1 MSRTVIHLPAVAL
14 RGMTILPGMVA
25 HFDISRD
32 RSIHAIEEAMV
43 GDQKIFL
50 ITQQDASVEEPAR
63 DDLYQIGVIA
73 EVKQVIKMPNEIVRV
88 LVEGL
93 ERGELASFL
102 SQEKYLMAEVI
113 LFDEKTAEEE
123 ELMPE
128 AKEAMLRCIR
138 ETVLKYQK
146 ANGHMS
152 KEFLRQVEEQ
162 QDVGTL
168 MQQVAYNLPLYY
180 IQKQKI
186 LEAVDLTSQ
195 YETLM
200 AILLNEVEVISLKN
214 EFQAKVKE
222 RVDKNQKE
230 YLLREQMKLIR
241 EELGEDNTQSDAE
254 HFLEEVKKLKA
265 DKTVKERIKKEI
277 ERFKNIN
284 DIHGIAEGDQV
295 LRFVARVLQE
305 TYGNQNNYARLHS
318 DMFVFY
324 MSYDKKGEIIKE
336 IEKLRKKISNNP
348 FQYDIVTK
356 FGIYLVNDRSIPVN
370 LMCDRAMMAERTV
383 KGNIMKFCAF
393 YDEHYRE
400 EMLRAGQ
407 IEQDMEKAL
416 TEHQYQ
422 MYLQPKYRLKDNS
435 LCGAEVLCR
444 WQHPEKGLIPPN
456 DFIPLFEKNGFILK
470 LDEYMWE
477 EACKNIR
484 RWLDQG
490 RSVVPISV
498 NISRYHIQHNDLE
511 KALMEL
517 IHKYDLTP
525 DMLNL
530 EITESLFLDKPEELN
545 RVLDRLQ
552 KLGFKLEVD
561 DFGSGFSSL
570 NLIRNISVDTIKIDK
585 EFLDSEIA
593 SEKGKIVVNH
603 TIGMAKDLHLQ
614 VIAEGVETKA
624 HVDFL
629 KNSNCDIAQGFYFAK
644 PMPVP
649 EFERI
654 AF

>member
-1 MSRTVIHLPAVAL
+1 MNF
-14 RGMTILPGMVA
+14 GM
-25 HFDISRD
+25 
-32 RSIHAIEEAMV
+32 
-43 GDQKIFL
+43 
-50 ITQQDASVEEPAR
+50 ITDELNMQET
-63 DDLYQIGVIA
+63 
-73 EVKQVIKMPNEIVRV
+73 KQVIHSILNAGCEASIVIDRSSFEILYQNDKAIELMGNRVGMICHEVLCTKETPCMDCPMQHIKTQAPLVR
-88 LVEGL
+88 
-93 ERGELASFL
+93 ER
-102 SQEKYLMAEVI
+102 Y
-113 LFDEKTAEEE
+113 E
-123 ELMPE
+123 ELLDGVATWRYHDIAWFDGRDAVLATLVALGDNEQVVMQNMMEQAVKLMDHTPDE
-128 AKEAMLRCIR
+128 VDKLTGISNRIR
-138 ETVLKYQK
+138 FYDQT
-146 ANGHMS
+146 
-152 KEFLRQVEEQ
+152 
-162 QDVGTL
+162 
-168 MQQVAYNLPLYY
+168 QVAIQDLYNNY
-180 IQKQKI
+180 
-186 LEAVDLTSQ
+186 
-195 YETLM
+195 
-200 AILLNEVEVISLKN
+200 AIVLL
-214 EFQAKVKE
+214 
-222 RVDKNQKE
+222 D
-230 YLLREQMKLIR
+230 
-241 EELGEDNTQSDAE
+241 
-254 HFLEEVKKLKA
+254 
-265 DKTVKERIKKEI
+265 I

-525 DMLNL
+525 DILNL
-530 EITESLFLDKPEELN
+530 ENTQSL
-545 RVLDRLQ
+545 
-552 KLGFKLEVD
+552 
-561 DFGSGFSSL
+561 
-570 NLIRNISVDTIKIDK
+570 
-585 EFLDSEIA
+585 
-593 SEKGKIVVNH
+593 
-603 TIGMAKDLHLQ
+603 
-614 VIAEGVETKA
+614 
-624 HVDFL
+624 
-629 KNSNCDIAQGFYFAK
+629 
-644 PMPVP
+644 
-649 EFERI
+649 
-654 AF
+654 

>member
-1 MSRTVIHLPAVAL
+1 MNF
-14 RGMTILPGMVA
+14 GM
-25 HFDISRD
+25 
-32 RSIHAIEEAMV
+32 
-43 GDQKIFL
+43 
-50 ITQQDASVEEPAR
+50 ITDELNMQET
-63 DDLYQIGVIA
+63 
-73 EVKQVIKMPNEIVRV
+73 KQVIHSILNAGCEASIVIDRSSFEILYQNDKAIELMGNRVGMICHEVLCTKETPCMDCPMQHIKTQAPLVR
-88 LVEGL
+88 
-93 ERGELASFL
+93 ER
-102 SQEKYLMAEVI
+102 Y
-113 LFDEKTAEEE
+113 E
-123 ELMPE
+123 ELLDGVATWRYHDIAWFDGRDAVLATLVALGDNEQVVMQNMMEQAVKLMDHTPDE
-128 AKEAMLRCIR
+128 VDKLTGISNRIR
-138 ETVLKYQK
+138 FYDQT
-146 ANGHMS
+146 
-152 KEFLRQVEEQ
+152 
-162 QDVGTL
+162 
-168 MQQVAYNLPLYY
+168 QVAIQDLYNNY
-180 IQKQKI
+180 
-186 LEAVDLTSQ
+186 
-195 YETLM
+195 
-200 AILLNEVEVISLKN
+200 AIVLL
-214 EFQAKVKE
+214 
-222 RVDKNQKE
+222 D
-230 YLLREQMKLIR
+230 
-241 EELGEDNTQSDAE
+241 
-254 HFLEEVKKLKA
+254 
-265 DKTVKERIKKEI
+265 I

-456 DFIPLFEKNGFILK
+456 DFIPLLKNGFILK

>member
-1 MSRTVIHLPAVAL
+1 MNF
-14 RGMTILPGMVA
+14 GM
-25 HFDISRD
+25 
-32 RSIHAIEEAMV
+32 
-43 GDQKIFL
+43 
-50 ITQQDASVEEPAR
+50 ITDELNMQET
-63 DDLYQIGVIA
+63 
-73 EVKQVIKMPNEIVRV
+73 KQVIHSILNAGCEASIVIDRSSFEILYQNDKAIEFMGNRVGMICHEVLCTKETPCMDCPMQHIKTQAPLVR
-88 LVEGL
+88 
-93 ERGELASFL
+93 ER
-102 SQEKYLMAEVI
+102 Y
-113 LFDEKTAEEE
+113 E
-123 ELMPE
+123 ELLDGVATWRYHDIAWFDGRDAVLATLVALGDNEQVVMQNMMEQAVKLMDHTPDE
-128 AKEAMLRCIR
+128 VDKLTGISNRIR
-138 ETVLKYQK
+138 FYDQT
-146 ANGHMS
+146 
-152 KEFLRQVEEQ
+152 
-162 QDVGTL
+162 
-168 MQQVAYNLPLYY
+168 QVAIQDLYNNY
-180 IQKQKI
+180 
-186 LEAVDLTSQ
+186 
-195 YETLM
+195 
-200 AILLNEVEVISLKN
+200 AIVLL
-214 EFQAKVKE
+214 
-222 RVDKNQKE
+222 D
-230 YLLREQMKLIR
+230 
-241 EELGEDNTQSDAE
+241 
-254 HFLEEVKKLKA
+254 
-265 DKTVKERIKKEI
+265 I

-530 EITESLFLDKPEELN
+530 EITETAASISQQALEDNIKDLTNMGMKFSL
-545 RVLDRLQ
+545 
-552 KLGFKLEVD
+552 D
-561 DFGSGFSSL
+561 DFGTGYSNMQRIVKLPFD
-570 NLIRNISVDTIKIDK
+570 IIK
-585 EFLDSEIA
+585 LDRTFTELYDNPKLGIVLTNA
-593 SEKGKIVVNH
+593 INMIKAMKMKIVV
-603 TIGMAKDLHLQ
+603 
-614 VIAEGVETKA
+614 EGVETEEM
-624 HVDFL
+624 L
-629 KNSNCDIAQGFYFAK
+629 KLFSELECEYIQGYYFSK
-644 PMPVP
+644 PIPRE
-649 EFERI
+649 EFVKFI
-654 AF
+654 QASS

>member
-1 MSRTVIHLPAVAL
+1 
-14 RGMTILPGMVA
+14 
-25 HFDISRD
+25 
-32 RSIHAIEEAMV
+32 
-43 GDQKIFL
+43 
-50 ITQQDASVEEPAR
+50 
-63 DDLYQIGVIA
+63 
-73 EVKQVIKMPNEIVRV
+73 
-88 LVEGL
+88 
-93 ERGELASFL
+93 
-102 SQEKYLMAEVI
+102 
-113 LFDEKTAEEE
+113 
-123 ELMPE
+123 
-128 AKEAMLRCIR
+128 
-138 ETVLKYQK
+138 
-146 ANGHMS
+146 
-152 KEFLRQVEEQ
+152 
-162 QDVGTL
+162 
-168 MQQVAYNLPLYY
+168 
-180 IQKQKI
+180 
-186 LEAVDLTSQ
+186 
-195 YETLM
+195 
-200 AILLNEVEVISLKN
+200 
-214 EFQAKVKE
+214 
-222 RVDKNQKE
+222 
-230 YLLREQMKLIR
+230 
-241 EELGEDNTQSDAE
+241 
-254 HFLEEVKKLKA
+254 
-265 DKTVKERIKKEI
+265 
-277 ERFKNIN
+277 
-284 DIHGIAEGDQV
+284 
-295 LRFVARVLQE
+295 
-305 TYGNQNNYARLHS
+305 
-318 DMFVFY
+318 
-324 MSYDKKGEIIKE
+324 
-336 IEKLRKKISNNP
+336 
-348 FQYDIVTK
+348 
-356 FGIYLVNDRSIPVN
+356 
-370 LMCDRAMMAERTV
+370 MCDRAMMAERTV

-477 EACKNIR
+477 EACKNI

-614 VIAEGVETKA
+614 VIAEGVLPPHAVVQPLQPVLTVGGVAVYQIKA
-624 HVDFL
+624 GVFQRQHPPLVVVLFQPDAGGHCQRCRFAPAGCAGIALFLGRVGIFGVALRRKICLPRLHLGLLHREDVGIQRRKACGKIVGQAGPQAVDVPADQFHILFL
-629 KNSNCDIAQGFYFAK
+629 SYA
-644 PMPVP
+644 
-649 EFERI
+649 
-654 AF
+654 

>member
-1 MSRTVIHLPAVAL
+1 MNF
-14 RGMTILPGMVA
+14 GM
-25 HFDISRD
+25 
-32 RSIHAIEEAMV
+32 
-43 GDQKIFL
+43 
-50 ITQQDASVEEPAR
+50 ITDELNMQET
-63 DDLYQIGVIA
+63 
-73 EVKQVIKMPNEIVRV
+73 KQVIHSILNAGCEASIVIDRSSFEILYQNDKAIELMGNRVGMICHEVLCTKETPCMDCPMQHIKTQAPLVR
-88 LVEGL
+88 
-93 ERGELASFL
+93 ER
-102 SQEKYLMAEVI
+102 Y
-113 LFDEKTAEEE
+113 E
-123 ELMPE
+123 ELLDGVATWRYHDIAWFDGRDAVLATLVALGDNEQVVMQNMMEQAVKLMDHTPDE
-128 AKEAMLRCIR
+128 VDKLTGISNRIR
-138 ETVLKYQK
+138 FYDQT
-146 ANGHMS
+146 
-152 KEFLRQVEEQ
+152 
-162 QDVGTL
+162 
-168 MQQVAYNLPLYY
+168 QVAIQEDRKIQDLYNNY
-180 IQKQKI
+180 
-186 LEAVDLTSQ
+186 
-195 YETLM
+195 
-200 AILLNEVEVISLKN
+200 AIVLL
-214 EFQAKVKE
+214 
-222 RVDKNQKE
+222 D
-230 YLLREQMKLIR
+230 
-241 EELGEDNTQSDAE
+241 
-254 HFLEEVKKLKA
+254 
-265 DKTVKERIKKEI
+265 I

-370 LMCDRAMMAERTV
+370 LMSDRAMMAERTV

-570 NLIRNISVDTIKIDK
+570 NLIRNISVDTIEIDK

-603 TIGMAKDLHLQ
+603 TIGMAKDLHLK

>member
-1 MSRTVIHLPAVAL
+1 MNF
-14 RGMTILPGMVA
+14 GM
-25 HFDISRD
+25 
-32 RSIHAIEEAMV
+32 
-43 GDQKIFL
+43 
-50 ITQQDASVEEPAR
+50 ITDELNMQET
-63 DDLYQIGVIA
+63 
-73 EVKQVIKMPNEIVRV
+73 KQVIHSILNAGCEASIVIDRSSFEILYQNDKAIELMGNRVGMICHEVLCTKETPCMDCPMQHIKTQAPLVR
-88 LVEGL
+88 
-93 ERGELASFL
+93 ER
-102 SQEKYLMAEVI
+102 Y
-113 LFDEKTAEEE
+113 E
-123 ELMPE
+123 ELLDGVATWRYHDIAWFDGRDAVLATLVALGDNEQVVMQNMMEQAVKLMDHTPDE
-128 AKEAMLRCIR
+128 VDKLTGISNRIR
-138 ETVLKYQK
+138 FYDQT
-146 ANGHMS
+146 
-152 KEFLRQVEEQ
+152 
-162 QDVGTL
+162 
-168 MQQVAYNLPLYY
+168 QVAIQDLYNNY
-180 IQKQKI
+180 
-186 LEAVDLTSQ
+186 
-195 YETLM
+195 
-200 AILLNEVEVISLKN
+200 AIVLL
-214 EFQAKVKE
+214 
-222 RVDKNQKE
+222 D
-230 YLLREQMKLIR
+230 
-241 EELGEDNTQSDAE
+241 
-254 HFLEEVKKLKA
+254 
-265 DKTVKERIKKEI
+265 I

-435 LCGAEVLCR
+435 LCGA
-444 WQHPEKGLIPPN
+444 
-456 DFIPLFEKNGFILK
+456 EKNGFILK

>member
-128 AKEAMLRCIR
+128 AKEAMLCCIR

-456 DFIPLFEKNGFILK
+456 DFIPLFEKK
-470 LDEYMWE
+470 SY
-477 EACKNIR
+477 
-484 RWLDQG
+484 
-490 RSVVPISV
+490 
-498 NISRYHIQHNDLE
+498 
-511 KALMEL
+511 
-517 IHKYDLTP
+517 
-525 DMLNL
+525 
-530 EITESLFLDKPEELN
+530 
-545 RVLDRLQ
+545 
-552 KLGFKLEVD
+552 
-561 DFGSGFSSL
+561 
-570 NLIRNISVDTIKIDK
+570 
-585 EFLDSEIA
+585 
-593 SEKGKIVVNH
+593 
-603 TIGMAKDLHLQ
+603 
-614 VIAEGVETKA
+614 
-624 HVDFL
+624 L
-629 KNSNCDIAQGFYFAK
+629 KNYAELSCKRSSAEYY
-644 PMPVP
+644 
-649 EFERI
+649 
-654 AF
+654 

>member
-1 MSRTVIHLPAVAL
+1 M
-14 RGMTILPGMVA
+14 
-25 HFDISRD
+25 
-32 RSIHAIEEAMV
+32 
-43 GDQKIFL
+43 
-50 ITQQDASVEEPAR
+50 
-63 DDLYQIGVIA
+63 
-73 EVKQVIKMPNEIVRV
+73 
-88 LVEGL
+88 
-93 ERGELASFL
+93 
-102 SQEKYLMAEVI
+102 
-113 LFDEKTAEEE
+113 
-123 ELMPE
+123 
-128 AKEAMLRCIR
+128 
-138 ETVLKYQK
+138 
-146 ANGHMS
+146 
-152 KEFLRQVEEQ
+152 
-162 QDVGTL
+162 
-168 MQQVAYNLPLYY
+168 
-180 IQKQKI
+180 
-186 LEAVDLTSQ
+186 
-195 YETLM
+195 
-200 AILLNEVEVISLKN
+200 
-214 EFQAKVKE
+214 
-222 RVDKNQKE
+222 
-230 YLLREQMKLIR
+230 
-241 EELGEDNTQSDAE
+241 
-254 HFLEEVKKLKA
+254 
-265 DKTVKERIKKEI
+265 
-277 ERFKNIN
+277 
-284 DIHGIAEGDQV
+284 
-295 LRFVARVLQE
+295 
-305 TYGNQNNYARLHS
+305 
-318 DMFVFY
+318 
-324 MSYDKKGEIIKE
+324 
-336 IEKLRKKISNNP
+336 
-348 FQYDIVTK
+348 
-356 FGIYLVNDRSIPVN
+356 
-370 LMCDRAMMAERTV
+370 
-383 KGNIMKFCAF
+383 
-393 YDEHYRE
+393 
-400 EMLRAGQ
+400 
-407 IEQDMEKAL
+407 
-416 TEHQYQ
+416 
-422 MYLQPKYRLKDNS
+422 KDNS

>member
-1 MSRTVIHLPAVAL
+1 MNF
-14 RGMTILPGMVA
+14 GM
-25 HFDISRD
+25 
-32 RSIHAIEEAMV
+32 
-43 GDQKIFL
+43 
-50 ITQQDASVEEPAR
+50 ITDELNMQET
-63 DDLYQIGVIA
+63 
-73 EVKQVIKMPNEIVRV
+73 KQVIHSILNAGCEASIVIDRSSFEILYQNDKAIELMGNRVGMICHEVLCTKETPCMDCPMQHIKTQAPLVR
-88 LVEGL
+88 
-93 ERGELASFL
+93 ER
-102 SQEKYLMAEVI
+102 Y
-113 LFDEKTAEEE
+113 E
-123 ELMPE
+123 ELLDGVATWRYHDIAWFDGRDAVLATLVALGDNEQVVMQNMMEQAVKLMDHTPDE
-128 AKEAMLRCIR
+128 VDKLTGISNRIR
-138 ETVLKYQK
+138 FYDQT
-146 ANGHMS
+146 
-152 KEFLRQVEEQ
+152 
-162 QDVGTL
+162 
-168 MQQVAYNLPLYY
+168 QVAIQDLYNNY
-180 IQKQKI
+180 
-186 LEAVDLTSQ
+186 
-195 YETLM
+195 
-200 AILLNEVEVISLKN
+200 AIVLL
-214 EFQAKVKE
+214 
-222 RVDKNQKE
+222 D
-230 YLLREQMKLIR
+230 
-241 EELGEDNTQSDAE
+241 
-254 HFLEEVKKLKA
+254 
-265 DKTVKERIKKEI
+265 I

-456 DFIPLFEKNGFILK
+456 DFIPLFEKTGFILMQPK
-470 LDEYMWE
+470 LANHIME
-477 EACKNIR
+477 I
-484 RWLDQG
+484 LT
-490 RSVVPISV
+490 
-498 NISRYHIQHNDLE
+498 RYGVGPEQ
-511 KALMEL
+511 
-517 IHKYDLTP
+517 
-525 DMLNL
+525 LNL

>member
-1 MSRTVIHLPAVAL
+1 MNF
-14 RGMTILPGMVA
+14 GM
-25 HFDISRD
+25 
-32 RSIHAIEEAMV
+32 
-43 GDQKIFL
+43 
-50 ITQQDASVEEPAR
+50 ITDELNMQET
-63 DDLYQIGVIA
+63 
-73 EVKQVIKMPNEIVRV
+73 KQVIHSILNAGCEASIVIDRSSFEILYQNDKAIELMGNRVGMICHEVLCTKETPCMDCPMQHIKTQAPLVR
-88 LVEGL
+88 
-93 ERGELASFL
+93 ER
-102 SQEKYLMAEVI
+102 Y
-113 LFDEKTAEEE
+113 E
-123 ELMPE
+123 ELLDGVATWRYHDIAWFDGRDAVLATLVALGDNEQVVMQNMMEQAVKLMDHTPDE
-128 AKEAMLRCIR
+128 VDKLTGISNRIR
-138 ETVLKYQK
+138 FYDQT
-146 ANGHMS
+146 
-152 KEFLRQVEEQ
+152 
-162 QDVGTL
+162 
-168 MQQVAYNLPLYY
+168 QVAIQDLYNNY
-180 IQKQKI
+180 
-186 LEAVDLTSQ
+186 
-195 YETLM
+195 
-200 AILLNEVEVISLKN
+200 AIVLL
-214 EFQAKVKE
+214 
-222 RVDKNQKE
+222 D
-230 YLLREQMKLIR
+230 
-241 EELGEDNTQSDAE
+241 
-254 HFLEEVKKLKA
+254 
-265 DKTVKERIKKEI
+265 I

-295 LRFVARVLQE
+295 LRFVARQE

-629 KNSNCDIAQGFYFAK
+629 KNSNCDIAQGFYFAR

>member
-1 MSRTVIHLPAVAL
+1 MNF
-14 RGMTILPGMVA
+14 GM
-25 HFDISRD
+25 
-32 RSIHAIEEAMV
+32 
-43 GDQKIFL
+43 
-50 ITQQDASVEEPAR
+50 ITDELNMQET
-63 DDLYQIGVIA
+63 
-73 EVKQVIKMPNEIVRV
+73 KQVIHSILNAGCEASIVIDRSSFEILYQNDKAIELMGNRVGMICHEVLCTKETPCMDCPMQHIKTQAPLVR
-88 LVEGL
+88 
-93 ERGELASFL
+93 ER
-102 SQEKYLMAEVI
+102 Y
-113 LFDEKTAEEE
+113 E
-123 ELMPE
+123 ELLDGVATWRYHDIAWFDGRDAVLATLVALGDNEQVVMQNMMEQAVKLMDHTPDE
-128 AKEAMLRCIR
+128 VDKLTGISNRIR
-138 ETVLKYQK
+138 FYDQT
-146 ANGHMS
+146 
-152 KEFLRQVEEQ
+152 
-162 QDVGTL
+162 
-168 MQQVAYNLPLYY
+168 QVA
-180 IQKQKI
+180 IQ
-186 LEAVDLTSQ
+186 DLN
-195 YETLM
+195 Y
-200 AILLNEVEVISLKN
+200 AIVLL
-214 EFQAKVKE
+214 
-222 RVDKNQKE
+222 D
-230 YLLREQMKLIR
+230 
-241 EELGEDNTQSDAE
+241 
-254 HFLEEVKKLKA
+254 
-265 DKTVKERIKKEI
+265 I